1 MICFF
6 YFVHLNNVILII
18 LNIVNVLMNM
28 DKKNILSVKNLE
40 KIYNTK
46 DAPNTHALNN
56 LNLDVKEGEIFG
68 LLGPNGAG
76 KTTFINILAGTVTK
90 TSGQVNV
97 WGFDLDKNPRQV
109 KASIGIVPQEINLD
123 PFFSPRKL
131 LELQAG
137 LYGIKK
143 KDRITDTILKLVSLD
158 KQANSYARSLSG
170 GMKRRLLMAKALVHQ
185 PPIIFLDEP
194 TAGVDVELRQNLWE
208 NVKSLNEQGVTI
220 ILTTHYLEEAE
231 KMCGRIA
238 ILNKGNVVALDT
250 TKNLLDKIQTKKV
263 IIKTDKNTNI
273 QNEDLPSLKIIS
285 NSQSKISVSYEKSKM
300 NIEQLINFIKKNDVK
315 IIDISTDDGD
325 LEDVFLRLIKS

>member
-1 MICFF
+1 
-6 YFVHLNNVILII
+6 
-18 LNIVNVLMNM
+18 M
-28 DKKNILSVKNLE
+28 DKKNILSVKNLK
-40 KIYNTK
+40 KIYSNK
-46 DAPNTHALNN
+46 QDGETHALNN

-76 KTTFINILAGTVTK
+76 KTTFINILAGTVIK
-90 TSGQVNV
+90 TAGQVNV

-109 KASIGIVPQEINLD
+109 RASVGIVPQEVNLD

-137 LYGIKK
+137 LYGIKE
-143 KDRITDTILKLVSLD
+143 KDRITDTILNLVSLE

-194 TAGVDVELRQNLWE
+194 TAGVDVELRKNLWK
-208 NVKSLNEQGVTI
+208 NVRLLNELGVTI

-231 KMCGRIA
+231 KMCDRIA
-238 ILNKGNVVALDT
+238 ILNKGNIVALDS
-250 TKNLLDKIQTKKV
+250 TKNLLNRIQTKKV
-263 IIKTDKNTNI
+263 TFKTDKNI
-273 QNEDLPSLKIIS
+273 DIKEDDLESLKIIS
-285 NSQSKISVSYEKSKM
+285 KLDNEVCVSYEKSKV
-300 NIEQLINFIKKNDVK
+300 NIEELINLIKKNNVK

-325 LEDVFLRLIKS
+325 LEDVFLRLIKN